1 MLNLHETASP
11 AARDLKRRLI
21 EAEERERNR
30 VAREL
35 HDDIGQQ
42 LVTLSMDIARL
53 REMLPAQSDA
63 RALTTTLRDQ
73 VLSMAR
79 GIQGISR
86 RLHSPKIDVMGLA
99 GAAGSLCQEL
109 AAQHRVEISFSHEG
123 VPSDLPCD
131 VALHLYR
138 VLQEAL
144 ANAIK
149 HSGARHHIVTL
160 RGTAEGLQL
169 DIDDDGCGF
178 DVAAALERPGLGLVS
193 MRDRLNL
200 VNGAVVIESSA
211 GRGTRIRALVNV
223 PARKSGPTS

>member
-1 MLNLHETASP
+1 MLNLSQTAS
-11 AARDLKRRLI
+11 ATARDLKRRLI

-73 VLSMAR
+73 VLTLAR
-79 GIQGISR
+79 GIQSISR
-86 RLHSPKIDVMGLA
+86 RLHSPKIDILGLA

-109 AAQHRVEISFSHEG
+109 SAQHRVDIIYSHEA
-123 VPSDLPCD
+123 VPTEIPCD

-149 HSGARHHIVTL
+149 HSGARHYTVTL
-160 RGTAEGLQL
+160 RGTAEGLLL
-169 DIDDDGCGF
+169 DVADDGCGF
-178 DVAAALERPGLGLVS
+178 DVSAALERPGLGLVS

-200 VNGAVVIESSA
+200 VNGAAVIESTV
-211 GRGTRIRALVNV
+211 GRGTRIHALVNLST
-223 PARKSGPTS
+223 PKGQSSH

>member
-1 MLNLHETASP
+1 MLNLHDTPSP
-11 AARDLKRRLI
+11 AGRDLKRRLI

-73 VLSMAR
+73 VLILAR

-109 AAQHRVEISFSHEG
+109 TAQYRVDISYSHEG
-123 VPSDLPCD
+123 VPTDLPCD

-160 RGTAEGLQL
+160 RGTAEHEGSPES
-169 DIDDDGCGF
+169 C
-178 DVAAALERPGLGLVS
+178 ERCCC
-193 MRDRLNL
+193 DR
-200 VNGAVVIESSA
+200 VG
-211 GRGTRIRALVNV
+211 GGTRDTD
-223 PARKSGPTS
+223 PGPCKFAGTKKQPDQSISRTPRSI

>member
-1 MLNLHETASP
+1 MLHLHETTSLAG
-11 AARDLKRRLI
+11 RDLKRRLI

-53 REMLPAQSDA
+53 RAMLPAQSEA
-63 RALTTTLRDQ
+63 RTLTTTLRDQ
-73 VLSMAR
+73 VLTLAR

-109 AAQHRVEISFSHEG
+109 TTQHHVDISYSHEG

-131 VALHLYR
+131 IALHLYR

-149 HSGARHHIVTL
+149 HSGARHHTVTL
-160 RGTAEGLQL
+160 RGTVDGLQL
-169 DIDDDGCGF
+169 DIADDGCGF

-200 VNGAVVIESSA
+200 VNGGVVIESA
-211 GRGTRIRALVNV
+211 VGRGTRVRALVSF
-223 PARKSGPTS
+223 PARKSRG

>member
-1 MLNLHETASP
+1 MLNLHQTVSP

-53 REMLPAQSDA
+53 REMLPLQSDA

-73 VLSMAR
+73 VLMLAR

-86 RLHSPKIDVMGLA
+86 RLHSPKIDIMGLA
-99 GAAGSLCQEL
+99 GAAGSLCEEL
-109 AAQHRVEISFSHEG
+109 AAQHRVDISFSHDG

-144 ANAIK
+144 ANAVK
-149 HSGARHHIVTL
+149 HSGARRQTVTL
-160 RGTAEGLQL
+160 RGTPEGLRL
-169 DIDDDGCGF
+169 DVADDGCGF

-200 VNGAVVIESSA
+200 VNGVVAIESTP
-211 GRGTRIRALVNV
+211 GRGTRISAFVNL
-223 PARKSGPTS
+223 PAQTA

>member
-1 MLNLHETASP
+1 MLNMSQTASP
-11 AARDLKRRLI
+11 ARDLKRRLI

-53 REMLPAQSDA
+53 REMVPAQSEA

-73 VLSMAR
+73 VLALAR

-86 RLHSPKIDVMGLA
+86 RLHSPKIDIMGLA
-99 GAAGSLCQEL
+99 GAAASLCDEL
-109 AAQHRVEISFSHEG
+109 SAQHRVDISYSDEG
-123 VPSDLPCD
+123 LPNDIPCD
-131 VALHLYR
+131 VSLHLYR

-149 HSGARHHIVTL
+149 HSGARHHVVTL

-169 DIDDDGCGF
+169 DVVDDGCGF
-178 DVAAALERPGLGLVS
+178 DVSAALERPGLGLVS

-200 VNGAVVIESSA
+200 VNGGVVIESGV
-211 GRGTRIRALVNV
+211 GRGTRIRAVVTL
-223 PARKSGPTS
+223 PAQKGLTSH

>member
-1 MLNLHETASP
+1 MLHLQEPASL
-11 AARDLKRRLI
+11 AARDLKRRLV

-42 LVTLSMDIARL
+42 LVTLSLDIARL
-53 REMLPAQSDA
+53 RGMLPAQSDA

-73 VLSMAR
+73 VLTLAR

-86 RLHSPKIDVMGLA
+86 RLHSPKIDIMGLA
-99 GAAGSLCQEL
+99 GAAGSLCEEL
-109 AAQHRVEISFSHEG
+109 TAQHHVDICYSHEG

-131 VALHLYR
+131 VALHFYR

-149 HSGARHHIVTL
+149 HSGARHHTVTL
-160 RGTAEGLQL
+160 RGTTEGLQL
-169 DIDDDGCGF
+169 DIVDDGCGF
-178 DVAAALERPGLGLVS
+178 DVAGALEKPGLGLVS
-193 MRDRLNL
+193 MKDRLNI
-200 VNGAVVIESSA
+200 VNGGVVIESA
-211 GRGTRIRALVNV
+211 IGRGTRIRALVSL
-223 PARKSGPTS
+223 PAPKGRS